1 MKKKSYCKKNKAS
14 FFDDTFSYM
23 NLDSSDTEALY
34 EEEREMND
42 LLEDY
47 HIEDLD
53 ITDLEDNFDDEI
65 ILI

>member
-1 MKKKSYCKKNKAS
+1 MKKKSYNKKNKAS